1 MLPKNFIIFFFN
13 FFTRG
18 GGEADSN
25 ACLVLFIKFVKE
37 RFIMLLISVAE
48 EEIVGVINAESFFA
62 EHQGETRVTSF
73 HRDVL
78 ERASVEMAAASF
90 RGGHFEQHLDDV
102 VIENDEFRRVIAG
115 ERRDKVLGGLLGK
128 FIVRLDFFQLLLDE
142 GNFAAPRYDGDV
154 SRDGIEDAKVF
165 EEAEHQQER
174 FTVAGGLIGA
184 EEGLDVGGFRFFIFG
199 QEVFS
204 EDAAQETGHLE
215 MSGGAETAKDVESV
229 GFFTRPRLVLGLV
242 ADGPNR
248 ICF

>member
-1 MLPKNFIIFFFN
+1 MFLQ
-13 FFTRG
+13 
-18 GGEADSN
+18 
-25 ACLVLFIKFVKE
+25 LVKE
-37 RFIMLLISVAE
+37 RFVMILISVGKE
-48 EEIVGVINAESFFA
+48 QIIGVIHAESFLA
-62 EHQGETRVTSF
+62 EHQGETRVAGF

-78 ERASVEMAAASF
+78 ERASVEMSATSF
-90 RGGHFEQHLDDV
+90 RCCHLEEHLDDMM
-102 VIENDEFRRVIAG
+102 IEDDEFRRVITG

-142 GNFAAPRYDGDV
+142 RNVAAPGYSGHV
-154 SRDGIEDAKVF
+154 SRDGVENAKVL
-165 EEAEHQQER
+165 EKGEHQQER

-184 EEGLDVGGFRFFIFG
+184 EECLDAGGFRFFIFG

-242 ADGPNR
+242 ADGPNTIFFLKFR
-248 ICF
+248 KKCFGF